1 MKHELT
7 LAQKKINSIAGN
19 GRVLPMVAL
28 LQLKLINKTKIYIM
42 KNSNDET
49 FNATIGNTVLPAVPF
64 MAKWK
69 GHYGAV
75 KVKSV
80 NGDKAIVEIRFAN
93 PYLNYEKEANTK
105 DLELYPEHNCIPDSF
120 NGHCPVCGRYCR

>member
-1 MKHELT
+1 
-7 LAQKKINSIAGN
+7 
-19 GRVLPMVAL
+19 
-28 LQLKLINKTKIYIM
+28 M
-42 KNSNDET
+42 KNSSTET
-49 FNATIGNTVLPAVPF
+49 FKHGIAKPVLPAVPF

-80 NGDKAIVEIRFAN
+80 KNDKAIVEIRFAN
-93 PYLNYEKEANTK
+93 PYLNYEKEANVK
-105 DLELYPEHNCIPDSF
+105 DLELYPDHNCTPDSF

>member
-1 MKHELT
+1 MENT
-7 LAQKKINSIAGN
+7 
-19 GRVLPMVAL
+19 
-28 LQLKLINKTKIYIM
+28 NK
-42 KNSNDET
+42 ND
-49 FNATIGNTVLPAVPF
+49 FNATIGNTVLPTVPF

-75 KVKSV
+75 KVKAV
-80 NGDKAIVEIRFAN
+80 NEDKAIVEIRFAD
-93 PYLNYEKEANTK
+93 PYLNYEKEANVK

>member
-1 MKHELT
+1 MS
-7 LAQKKINSIAGN
+7 NSIAPN
-19 GRVLPMVAL
+19 VRVLPKVAL
-28 LQLKLINKTKIYIM
+28 LQQKLIDKTKIYIM

-49 FNATIGNTVLPAVPF
+49 FNATFGNTVLPAVPF
-64 MAKWK
+64 MARWK

-75 KVKSV
+75 KVKSI
-80 NGDKAIVEIRFAN
+80 NDDKAIVEIRFAN

-120 NGHCPVCGRYCR
+120 NGHCGVCGRYCR

>member
-1 MKHELT
+1 MENIDLKNENPT
-7 LAQKKINSIAGN
+7 FGN
-19 GRVLPMVAL
+19 VL
-28 LQLKLINKTKIYIM
+28 
-42 KNSNDET
+42 
-49 FNATIGNTVLPAVPF
+49 LPAIPF

-75 KVKSV
+75 KVKAV
-80 NGDKAIVEIRFAN
+80 NNDKAIVEIRFAD
-93 PYLNYEKEANTK
+93 PYLNYEKEANVK

>member
-1 MKHELT
+1 
-7 LAQKKINSIAGN
+7 
-19 GRVLPMVAL
+19 MVAL

-75 KVKSV
+75 KVKAV
-80 NGDKAIVEIRFAN
+80 NNDKAIVEIRFAN
-93 PYLNYEKEANTK
+93 PYLNYEKEANIK
-105 DLELYPEHNCIPDSF
+105 DLELYPDHNCIPDSF
-120 NGHCPVCGRYCR
+120 NGHCSVCGRYCR